1 MRDYDIG
8 PRNRLPRPFNLAQT
22 KQRFPF
28 ILIKGF
34 ESLHAIKT
42 YLRRRGNTY
51 GQKDIRKARR
61 SSCYRIDDKRMHFSK
76 R

>member
-1 MRDYDIG
+1 MRDCGIG

-22 KQRFPF
+22 KRRFPF
-28 ILIKGF
+28 TLAKGF
-34 ESLHAIKT
+34 ESLHVIKIH
-42 YLRRRGNTY
+42 LRRRGNTY
-51 GQKDIRKARR
+51 GQKNIRKARR